1 MTIMG
6 TLKNRKNSRKEVVK
20 KDSNVKLTPKGNK
33 LIEFTRVSDEERKR
47 LRIDAYEYIL

>member
-1 MTIMG
+1 MG
-6 TLKNRKNSRKEVVK
+6 TLKHGKNPQKKVVD
-20 KDSNVKLTPKGNK
+20 KDNNVKLTPKGNR